1 MTTLT
6 NEPLLPLTVYGTPS
20 GNYNGSSPD
29 FIGNA
34 VIASSYYGHRGT
46 GLQTVVLQVTN
57 FVGVINLRATLNDWT
72 EQAMWFDVD
81 TYGNAATPTTAT
93 TACKGR
99 IETAEPPG
107 WLACRAV
114 SAQNIRFA
122 DRLH

>member
-46 GLQTVVLQVTN
+46 GLQTVVLQVTD
-57 FVGVINLRATLNDWT
+57 FVGVINLQATLNDWT

-81 TYGNAATPTTAT
+81 TYGNGANTTTAT
-93 TACKGR
+93 TA
-99 IETAEPPG
+99 INLPG
-107 WLACRAV
+107 NFVWIRAKV
-114 SAQNIRFA
+114 TEFTSGTINSATVIF
-122 DRLH
+122 

>member
-81 TYGNAATPTTAT
+81 TYGNVATPTTAT
-93 TACKGR
+93 TAINLPGNFVWIR
-99 IETAEPPG
+99 AEVTEFTAG
-107 WLACRAV
+107 TIN
-114 SAQNIRFA
+114 SATVIF
-122 DRLH
+122 